1 MPPWSAGTRP
11 GTLGIVADS
20 IMDLVEGAM
29 DSPWVYL
36 AILAFAAIDAFFP
49 IVPSETLVIS
59 AGVFAAADGEPIVVG
74 IIVAAAIGAFVGDH
88 VSYFIGRTAGRRMKD
103 RAEPGSRRARS
114 FALGQRLLDE
124 RGGPILIVCRYIP
137 GARTAVTLSAGAVA
151 YSLRRFSFF
160 DGIAALTW
168 ASYSTLVG
176 YIGGQA
182 FEDEPWKGLGL
193 GLGIAIA
200 ISAAIELVRHLRR
213 PRTATS

>member
-1 MPPWSAGTRP
+1 
-11 GTLGIVADS
+11 VADS

-59 AGVFAAADGEPIVVG
+59 AGVFAASDGEPIVVG
-74 IIVAAAIGAFVGDH
+74 IIAAAAIGAFAGDH
-88 VSYFIGRTAGRRMKD
+88 ISYGIGRTAGRRMKD
-103 RAEPGSRRARS
+103 GAEPGSRRARS

-168 ASYSTLVG
+168 ATYSTLVG

-200 ISAAIELVRHLRR
+200 ISAAIELVRHVRR